1 MLPRMSITFILCVAF
16 LVSCAK
22 WTADSSFAPGTVPDS
37 ECYSLYSSIY
47 SNATGLA
54 PDEVIGIVGQP
65 MSLRFVQSCFRP
77 SNREERQMVAA
88 ASKSGPPQAEWD
100 RKFDFGRPYILIP
113 PSKADEAVDCIGINR
128 NSRGCEAYAK
138 LRFVRFLSIPIFNKD
153 HSRALVAIDRACGG
167 LCGSGGF
174 QVYRKTH
181 GTWVLE
187 SDSFVKCYWV
197 S

>member
-1 MLPRMSITFILCVAF
+1 MWPKMSVTFILCVAF

-22 WTADSSFAPGTVPDS
+22 WTADSSFVSATVPGS

-47 SNATGLA
+47 RNATDLA
-54 PDEVIGIVGQP
+54 PDEVIGIVGKP
-65 MSLRFVQSCFRP
+65 MPLRFVQSCFRP
-77 SNREERQMVAA
+77 STGEERQMVAA
-88 ASKSGPPQAEWD
+88 ASKSSPPQAEWA

-113 PSKADEAVDCIGINR
+113 PSKADQAVDCIGINR

-153 HSRALVAIDRACGG
+153 HSRALVAINRTCGG
-167 LCGSGGF
+167 LCGNGGF
-174 QVYRKTH
+174 QVYRKTQ

-187 SDSFVKCYWV
+187 SNSFVKCYWV